1 MSVFAH
7 HTHDF
12 AANPDAALQAADAHF
27 QKTGV
32 RFTPLRR
39 RVFEIIL
46 RAGKPIGAY
55 DILERLRDHGKIAA
69 PISVYRVLDFLI
81 EQRFVHRLAT
91 INAYMACVTPEDP
104 HAAQFLICQCCG
116 SVTEISDPIID
127 KAIAEGA
134 KTAHF
139 QVSYPLVEIMG
150 VCADCVREGKT
161 PASGC
166 APDHDD

>member
-12 AANPDAALQAADAHF
+12 ASDPDAALAAADAFFH
-27 QKTGV
+27 KTGV

-104 HAAQFLICQCCG
+104 HAAQFLICQSCG
-116 SVTEISDPIID
+116 SVSEISDPAMD
-127 KAIAEGA
+127 KAIADGA
-134 KTAHF
+134 KAADF
-139 QVSYPLVEIMG
+139 RVSYPLVEIMG
-150 VCADCVREGKT
+150 VCSHCTRSTQD
-161 PASGC
+161 
-166 APDHDD
+166 

>member
-1 MSVFAH
+1 MSTFTH
-7 HTHDF
+7 HTHDYSE
-12 AANPDAALQAADAHF
+12 NPEAALEAAEAYF
-27 QKTGV
+27 QRNGI

-46 RAGKPIGAY
+46 KAGKPIGAY

-69 PISVYRVLDFLI
+69 SISVYRVLDFLI

-91 INAYMACVTPEDP
+91 INGYMACVSPEEL

-116 SVTEISDPIID
+116 AVSEVSSPSID

-134 KTAHF
+134 QAAKF
-139 QVSYPLVEIMG
+139 QISYPLVEIMG
-150 VCADCVREGKT
+150 VCENCTAEGHTVESCK
-161 PASGC
+161 C
-166 APDHDD
+166 APAK

>member
-1 MSVFAH
+1 MSVFVH
-7 HTHDF
+7 HTHDY
-12 AANPDAALQAADAHF
+12 ASDPEAALLAADHHF
-27 QKTGV
+27 QKAGI

-91 INAYMACVTPEDP
+91 INAYIACASPEEK

-116 SVTEISDPIID
+116 SVTEISDPAID
-127 KAIAEGA
+127 RMIAEGA
-134 KTAHF
+134 KLAHF
-139 QVSYPLVEIMG
+139 QVDYPLVEVMG
-150 VCADCVREGKT
+150 TCEACQKT
-161 PASGC
+161 GRAKASTGS
-166 APDHDD
+166 

>member
-7 HTHDF
+7 HTHDY
-12 AANPDAALQAADAHF
+12 ASDPDAALKAADQYF
-27 QKTGV
+27 QDAGL

-46 RAGKPIGAY
+46 RSGKPIGAY

-116 SVTEISDPIID
+116 SVTEISDTVID

-134 KTAHF
+134 KTADF

-150 VCADCVREGKT
+150 ICAHCIAEGKT
-161 PASGC
+161 AEDCKNS
-166 APDHDD
+166 

>member
-7 HTHDF
+7 HTHDY
-12 AANPDAALQAADAHF
+12 ASDPDAALEAADQHF
-27 QKTGV
+27 LKAGV

-116 SVTEISDPIID
+116 SVTEISDPVMD
-127 KAIAEGA
+127 KAIADGA
-134 KTAHF
+134 KTANF

-150 VCADCVREGKT
+150 ICADCSKAGKQ
-161 PASGC
+161 AKGC
-166 APDHDD
+166 KKS

>member
-1 MSVFAH
+1 MSIFAH
-7 HTHDF
+7 YTHDF
-12 AANPDAALQAADAHF
+12 ASDPDSALQAADQYF

-55 DILERLRDHGKIAA
+55 DILKHLRDHGKIAA

-116 SVTEISDPIID
+116 SVSEISDPAID
-127 KAIAEGA
+127 KTIAEGA
-134 KTAHF
+134 ATAHF
-139 QVSYPLVEIMG
+139 KVSYPLVEIMG
-150 VCADCVREGKT
+150 ICADCAKAGKT
-161 PASGC
+161 AGKC
-166 APDHDD
+166 KPD

>member
-1 MSVFAH
+1 MSVFKH
-7 HTHDF
+7 HTHDYSGD
-12 AANPDAALQAADAHF
+12 PDAAIAAAETYF
-27 QKTGV
+27 QKNGI

-46 RAGKPIGAY
+46 RAEKPIGAY

-104 HAAQFLICQCCG
+104 HAAQFLICNCCG
-116 SVTEISDPIID
+116 SVYEISNPKID
-127 KAIAEGA
+127 EAVAEGA
-134 KTAHF
+134 NQIGFT
-139 QVSYPLVEIMG
+139 VNYPLVEITG
-150 VCADCVREGKT
+150 LCADCKAAGHTVNSTKK
-161 PASGC
+161 S
-166 APDHDD
+166 